1 MPALNILVIEDE
13 KAIRDMLKFALPK
26 ERFNFLEAERPSQ
39 AKAILSQQM
48 PDVILVD
55 WMLPESS
62 GVDFVKWLKAQENYR
77 NIPIV
82 MLTAKAEESQK
93 IKGLE
98 SGADDYVTK
107 PFSPKELIARIQ
119 AVLRRGVYKSPQD
132 ELLIENLKLNT
143 QNKTVTIN
151 KQLLELSRN
160 EYALLAFFV
169 SHPNKTYSR
178 QQLLDFVWGQL
189 AELDERSVDVQI
201 RRLRDKLKPFDYHQK
216 IKTIRGFGY
225 QWMA

>member
-1 MPALNILVIEDE
+1 MSALNILVIEDE

-26 ERFNFLEAERPSQ
+26 DKFIFSEAEKPSQ
-39 AKAILSQQM
+39 AKKILAEQI
-48 PDVILVD
+48 PDIILVD
-55 WMLPESS
+55 WMLPEYS

-82 MLTAKAEESQK
+82 MLTAKAEENQK

-132 ELLIENLKLNT
+132 ELQHENLKINT
-143 QNKTVTIN
+143 QDKTVKIN
-151 KQLLELSRN
+151 DDILELSPN
-160 EYALLAFFV
+160 EYALLSFFV
-169 SHPNKTYSR
+169 SHVGKIYSR
-178 QQLLDFVWGQL
+178 QQLLNFVWGQL
-189 AELDERSVDVQI
+189 AELDERS
-201 RRLRDKLKPFDYHQK
+201 
-216 IKTIRGFGY
+216 
-225 QWMA
+225 